1 MKRSALLALVLLTGC
16 AHVADELDGTAAN
29 RIARPAFMVERTMT
43 TGTYALNMWERM
55 HTRGAPANIYIGE
68 GGPTPSHALGLHLAS
83 RDRAE
88 NLGWIAQPCQ
98 FHSPSINGDCQIP
111 APVTDDMLA
120 AFSDTLDDIKAR
132 YGITGLNL
140 IGYDTG
146 ASVAAHLAAART
158 DVLSLRTVAGALDT
172 AHNIAPAL
180 RTTPQFH
187 FIAAGDQIVPP
198 ALYHDFRQAQGES
211 TCVRYAMIQDADH
224 RKGWVEVW
232 PKLLKLVPSCAA
244 AKAAASSTSVTAEP
258 APPPM
263 FNPYTKEAVRTD
275 TLPEP
280 EPDPLPPSP
289 HREGYRK

>member
-1 MKRSALLALVLLTGC
+1 MKRTALLTLVLLAGC

-55 HTRGAPANIYIGE
+55 HTRGTPANIYIGE
-68 GGPTPSHALGLHLAS
+68 GGETPSHALGLHLAS
-83 RDRAE
+83 RDNAE
-88 NLGWIAQPCQ
+88 NLAWIAQPCQ
-98 FHSPSINGDCQIP
+98 FHSPSVNDDCKIP
-111 APVTDDMLA
+111 APVTDDTVA
-120 AFSDTLDDIKAR
+120 AFSETLDDIKAR
-132 YGITGLNL
+132 YDISGFNL

-172 AHNIAPAL
+172 AHGIAPAL
-180 RTTPQFH
+180 RRTPQFH

-198 ALYHDFRQAQGES
+198 AIYHNFRQVQGES
-211 TCVRYAMIQDADH
+211 DCVRYAMIQDADH

-232 PKLLKLVPSCAA
+232 PKLLKLVPTCGAAKPVAPAPAA
-244 AKAAASSTSVTAEP
+244 AVAT
-258 APPPM
+258 PPL